1 MRIDAL
7 KRYLELHEKIKAEKA
22 GLESRLAKIN
32 QALAGR
38 IAVSAVTAAA
48 SAPTAGAKPGRKG
61 LKRVKNKLPL
71 RAAIVQATTA
81 RALTKPEIFKA
92 IDKLGYRFATK
103 DKLNSL
109 NSVLYANRQFKNQD
123 GRFSPA
129 KA

>member
-7 KRYLELHEKIKAEKA
+7 KRYLELHEKLKAEKA

-38 IAVSAVTAAA
+38 IAVSAAATDV
-48 SAPTAGAKPGRKG
+48 STPAPGNKPGRKG
-61 LKRVKNKLPL
+61 LKRVKNKMSL
-71 RAAIVQATTA
+71 RAAIIQATTA

-103 DKLNSL
+103 DKVNSL